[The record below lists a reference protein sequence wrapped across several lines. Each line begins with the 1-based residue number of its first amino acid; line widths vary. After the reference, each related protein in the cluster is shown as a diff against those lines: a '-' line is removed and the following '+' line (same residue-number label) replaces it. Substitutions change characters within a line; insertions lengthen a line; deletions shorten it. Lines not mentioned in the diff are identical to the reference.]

1 MGAAGQRGG
10 GRSSQLLFCFALD
23 DLWSKKTCRPKMIV
37 DHRCYIHLRQS
48 CLYFPLKCFIYQTK
62 ILDNS
67 GYFWPFLA
75 ISGYFWL
82 FLAIF
87 DYFWRFL
94 TTFDWLTDWPT
105 AWPHDKLIKI
115 GFRLIWFN
123 IQWTK
128 MNFELEWTWM
138 TTLTT
143 LTTWMNKLNRPQI
156 DPCQPPMNWDE
167 LEGWEEAKGG
177 MVITN
182 FDPLF

>member
-75 ISGYFWL
+75 ISGYFWPFLAISGHFWLFPAIYGHLWPFLAFFWLFLALSGSFRLTYRPTDHQTNRPTDRPTYWFWL
-82 FLAIF
+82 FLAI
-87 DYFWRFL
+87 L
-94 TTFDWLTDWPT
+94 
-105 AWPHDKLIKI
+105 AWSIVLDDHWSKKI
-115 GFRLIWFN
+115 YRP
-123 IQWTK
+123 K
-128 MNFELEWTWM
+128 MIVWSGAIIH
-138 TTLTT
+138 
-143 LTTWMNKLNRPQI
+143 P
-156 DPCQPPMNWDE
+156 
-167 LEGWEEAKGG
+167 
-177 MVITN
+177 
-182 FDPLF
+182 

>member
-75 ISGYFWL
+75 ISGYFWPFLAISGYFWLFMAIYGYLWLFLATSGHFGHFWL
-82 FLAIF
+82 FLAISGSF
-87 DYFWRFL
+87 WLFLAISEYFWLFL
-94 TTFDWLTDWPT
+94 TDLPTDRPTDCLT
-105 AWPHDKLIKI
+105 AWQNAIS
-115 GFRLIWFN
+115 RLQNVLSQLPIN
-123 IQWTK
+123 
-128 MNFELEWTWM
+128 
-138 TTLTT
+138 
-143 LTTWMNKLNRPQI
+143 
-156 DPCQPPMNWDE
+156 
-167 LEGWEEAKGG
+167 
-177 MVITN
+177 
-182 FDPLF
+182 